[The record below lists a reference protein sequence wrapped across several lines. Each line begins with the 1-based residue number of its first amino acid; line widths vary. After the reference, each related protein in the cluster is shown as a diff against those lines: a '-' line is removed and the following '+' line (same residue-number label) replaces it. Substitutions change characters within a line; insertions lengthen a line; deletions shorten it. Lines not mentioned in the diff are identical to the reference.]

1 MYVAR
6 ISKIYSGNTFLKG
19 ETELIKQLD
28 ITNFGPIKS
37 LSVSPNNKNV
47 YIIGPNGTGKSHI
60 LRAISLVCTGRHGK
74 SNTNDS
80 LIGPYAKDF
89 EIRLELD
96 DGSVITRTSKTA
108 SLELANGSKYKKV
121 TDVMEHLPFDPI
133 LFYNAAFIKQGKI
146 NEIFE
151 KDVGKG
157 VIEKLVSL
165 VLDNKIL
172 ADGYKEL
179 LAKEKE
185 TKAVTTSIQAVID
198 DLSTTDF
205 KTQIIEQQT
214 KLKEYDDKIE
224 KVQSMLGNITV
235 DILNTQ
241 KTNWE
246 KIERINNELSFCQNQ
261 LNLQTSVEEPTESIE
276 ELQKQKQT
284 YEQYKKIEEQEK
296 LLKEELSKFENAVMV
311 LTELKEFF
319 GLDSTL
325 VKATHTVEE
334 LNNISSKK
342 IELFNYLTT
351 TDFTNMNNAT
361 MLLDFNK
368 KYGHIDANSI
378 ALEKEKFARIQ
389 SIIQPHVDV
398 VKYLKQYSAT
408 SDTVENILIKKI
420 EADKQNIENIN
431 KQKTEL
437 GEIVEVDEQKIIKL
451 AEDWKDFKNYIQ
463 VSDNLNK
470 NINKLIKEQ
479 ELITQNITMTKAD
492 IETYEQY
499 ANDIR
504 GLLDLKNTTQSMV
517 NMLLT
522 NQEKLNNNITRK
534 IEAEQQA
541 NEVIYWKGI
550 LKDMPGKLRHAL
562 LQPVAYHL
570 NKDFQE
576 LFSFTLGGV
585 TIDWNNMDIVIGDMI
600 IDQLSGAQEVALG
613 LTMHLALLK
622 AMGEQVPIMLIDEPT
637 QFMDTVHINE
647 VKTYLNYLG
656 KQTQMWICTHEDQ
669 IVDNVNSIIIN
680 TANL

>member
-1 MYVAR
+1 M
-6 ISKIYSGNTFLKG
+6 
-19 ETELIKQLD
+19 IKNLS
-28 ITNFGPIKS
+28 IKNFGPIKT
-37 LSVSPNNKNV
+37 LNVNPDQKNV

-80 LIGPYAKDF
+80 LIGPYDKDF
-89 EIRLELD
+89 EIKLELD

-108 SLELANGSKYKKV
+108 SLTLPDNTKYRKV
-121 TDVMEHLPFDPI
+121 TDVLEHLPFDPI

-165 VLDNKIL
+165 VLDNKVL

-179 LAKEKE
+179 LAKERE
-185 TKAVTTSIQAVID
+185 AKAVSSSLQA
-198 DLSTTDF
+198 
-205 KTQIIEQQT
+205 IIEDVSIEDINTQLSEIKIEINEQKT
-214 KLKEYDDKIE
+214 KLETLD
-224 KVQSMLGNITV
+224 SMV
-235 DILNTQ
+235 DISADVIMQQ
-241 KTNWE
+241 KKLWE
-246 KIERINNELSFCQNQ
+246 EHDSLKIRLSEYEDRLKQHKENVIFQPIE
-261 LNLQTSVEEPTESIE
+261 SVED
-276 ELQKQKQT
+276 LQQQKQQYEIYKQT
-284 YEQYKKIEEQEK
+284 LKD
-296 LLKEELSKFENAVMV
+296 KEEIQSKITMFEQAQKSIN
-311 LTELKEFF
+311 EIKEFF

-325 VKATHTVEE
+325 VKANYTDEE
-334 LNNISSKK
+334 LQDMSNKK
-342 IELFNYLTT
+342 VELYTYLTT
-351 TDFTNMNNAT
+351 EDFTTLDSANS
-361 MLLDFNK
+361 LLEFNK
-368 KYGHIDANSI
+368 KYGHIDAKSI
-378 ALEKEKFARIQ
+378 ADEKDKFNRIHETVQ
-389 SIIQPHVDV
+389 QHVEV

-408 SDTVENILIKKI
+408 SDTIETILNKKI
-420 EADKQNIENIN
+420 ETDTTTINDLIKQE
-431 KQKTEL
+431 ESL
-437 GEIVEVDEQKIIKL
+437 GVVKAVDENKLIEL
-451 AEDWKDFKNYIQ
+451 AEQWNSFKNYVTTEKQINDTLTTLQ
-463 VSDNLNK
+463 NK
-470 NINKLIKEQ
+470 YQ
-479 ELITQNITMTKAD
+479 ELKDQITLDKESILAHEQHIHNRDNIINIINTK
-492 IETYEQY
+492 TNMQ
-499 ANDIR
+499 
-504 GLLDLKNTTQSMV
+504 
-517 NMLLT
+517 NMLLSDK
-522 NQEKLNNNITRK
+522 EKLENNITRK
-534 IEAEQQA
+534 QEVDIELET
-541 NEVIYWKGI
+541 ILYWKQI

-562 LQPVAYHL
+562 LQPVAYHI

-680 TANL
+680 TANLS